1 MEDTAL
7 NRVIMCL
14 VTALFLAVAGTAS
27 AQSTTAADSTDA
39 VEEVSSPPPA
49 KPASSGSKIYWGGAL
64 GFSFWGDYSRIAIE
78 PLVGYKLT
86 PKLSLG
92 AKLRYEYINDR
103 RSGSDYSS
111 HNYGASIFS
120 RYRIV
125 LPLYVHAEFAYMSY
139 DYSLGREEVPFLLL
153 GGGYSQPM
161 GKNAWAFVEILF
173 DVIQD
178 ENSPYKDWEPFI
190 SIGVSVGF

>member
-1 MEDTAL
+1 MEDAVL

-14 VTALFLAVAGTAS
+14 VIALFLVVAGTAS
-27 AQSTTAADSTDA
+27 AQSTTADSTEA

-64 GFSFWGDYSRIAIE
+64 GFSFWGDFTQISIE
-78 PLVGYKLT
+78 PMVAYKLT

-92 AKLRYEYINDR
+92 GKLRYEYIKAR
-103 RSGSDYSS
+103 QSGSDYSS

-120 RYRIV
+120 RYRVV
-125 LPLYVHAEFAYMSY
+125 LPLYLHAEFAYMSY
-139 DYSLGREEVPFLLL
+139 DYPLGRQEVPFLLL
-153 GGGYSQPM
+153 GGGYSQPV

>member
-1 MEDTAL
+1 MA
-7 NRVIMCL
+7 CL
-14 VTALFLAVAGTAS
+14 VIAFLLVAVGTAS
-27 AQSTTAADSTDA
+27 AQSTTAADTTETVA
-39 VEEVSSPPPA
+39 EESSPPPA

-64 GFSFWGDYSRIAIE
+64 GFSFWGDYNRIAIE
-78 PLVGYKLT
+78 PLVGYKLN

-92 AKLRYEYINDR
+92 GKLRYEYISDR
-103 RSGSDYSS
+103 RSGVDISS
-111 HNYGASIFS
+111 HNYGASVFS

-139 DYSLGREEVPFLLL
+139 DYPSGREQVPFLLL

-178 ENSPYKDWEPFI
+178 EKSPYTKGEPFI
-190 SIGVSVGF
+190 SVGVSVGF